1 MLHSQ
6 FVDLKNQILQ
16 VVYHVKIEITFL
28 LLHTEKQQIINSG
41 MDRAILF
48 KCQMSGKYLTLS
60 VVPETYSLVCTI

>member
-16 VVYHVKIEITFL
+16 VLYHVKIEITLL

-41 MDRAILF
+41 MDRTTLF
-48 KCQMSGKYLTLS
+48 KCQMSGKDLILS
-60 VVPETYSLVCTI
+60 IVPETYSLVCTI